1 MKLGY
6 RIQMLLLNIFKKK
19 LFLFAILL
27 SLTIFL
33 YIYEFLDQFKLI
45 NDYKSI
51 FIILLI
57 ISFCLITITFF
68 IFLKNILFIFNQ
80 IKNQKTGQEL
90 QKKILFIFSVVALT
104 PTLFIAFFS
113 IFIFNAALSGWFNK
127 KISTA
132 ISQSVEVANQY
143 LNEHQSAMRGDILEL
158 VNLINV
164 NSVMFSSNK
173 NQFNNFLDKYTRQYN
188 LSEAVVIDSIGNVL
202 AFSEFV
208 FEYTYTEIPPKF
220 YDYAN
225 KDEILIV
232 KEDDSNKMRAFIK
245 LPQYIDAYL
254 LITRFVDQRVLNAIE
269 STSIAASDY
278 QSLEIKQF
286 DIKISFI
293 VIFLLITVI
302 LLFTSLIIGLNIA
315 NKLFEPISSLIKG
328 AEEVG
333 GGNLDY
339 KITDDVL
346 SKININEIKRLA
358 QAFNLMIS
366 DLKSNRVDLEH
377 ANDQL
382 DKRRKFSESVLS
394 GVYSGVIGLDKNLKI
409 NLPNVTATNLLGIS
423 VEKDY
428 GKSILEIVPEF
439 TNLIN
444 SILISKK
451 NVVEDKIYILRDDK
465 VLNLITRLVAQ
476 KSDDLILGY
485 VLTFDDVTSL
495 IAAQKMGAWSDIAR
509 RIAHEIKNPLTPIRL
524 AAERLM
530 NRLRSNRKIDKKI
543 FEQSLNMITRQVD
556 DIHHL
561 VDEFSSFARMPS
573 PKLKVININKVIVD
587 YINPMISSFEN
598 VLIEI
603 DDVIEN
609 ALIMGDE
616 KQIRQA
622 CGNLIKNSYEN
633 INSNNI
639 KNARISIG
647 FNIKNNSAYISV
659 NDNGTGID
667 KSMISQITE
676 PYFTTKV
683 GGTGLGLA
691 ITKKIIDDH
700 NGTILIKS
708 LKMTKG
714 TSILLKFPLVSYGSL

>member
-1 MKLGY
+1 M
-6 RIQMLLLNIFKKK
+6 QMLLLNVFRQK
-19 LFLFAILL
+19 LFLISILL
-27 SLTIFL
+27 SLLICFFIYKSL
-33 YIYEFLDQFKLI
+33 YQFKLI
-45 NDYKSI
+45 NDHENI
-51 FIILLI
+51 FTISLI
-57 ISFCLITITFF
+57 ISFLLIVIIFF
-68 IFLKNILFIFNQ
+68 ILLKNIFFILNQ
-80 IKNQKTGQEL
+80 IKLEKAGQEL
-90 QKKILFIFSVVALT
+90 QKKILLIFSIIALT
-104 PTLFIAFFS
+104 PTLFISFFS
-113 IFIFNAALSGWFNK
+113 IFIFDAALSGWFNK

-143 LNEHQSAMRGDILEL
+143 LDEHQSAMRGDILEL
-158 VNLINV
+158 VNLINA
-164 NSVMFSSNK
+164 NSAILSSDK
-173 NQFNNFLDKYTRQYN
+173 SKFNNFLDKYTRQHN
-188 LSEAVVIDSIGNVL
+188 LSEAVIIDSIGNVL

-208 FEYTYTEIPPKF
+208 FEYTYTEISPKF
-220 YDYAN
+220 YSSAN
-225 KDEILIV
+225 KGEILIV
-232 KEDDSNKMRAFIK
+232 KEDGSNKMRAFIK
-245 LPQYIDAYL
+245 LTQYIDAYL

-278 QSLEIKQF
+278 QSIEIKQF

-339 KITDDVL
+339 KIADNVL

-409 NLPNVTATNLLGIS
+409 NLPNVTATHLLDIS
-423 VEKDY
+423 IEKDF
-428 GKSILEIVPEF
+428 GKPIIDIVPEF
-439 TNLIN
+439 TNVIN
-444 SILISKK
+444 SLLVSKK
-451 NVVEDKIYILRDDK
+451 KVVEDKIYIVRNDK
-465 VLNLITRLVAQ
+465 VLNLITRLVVQ
-476 KSDDLILGY
+476 KSDNLILGY

-530 NRLRSNRKIDKKI
+530 NRLNSDQLIDKKV
-543 FEQSLNMITRQVD
+543 FEQSLNMINRQVD

-573 PKLKVININKVIVD
+573 PILKLININKIIVD
-587 YINPMISSFEN
+587 FVKPMISSFDK
-598 VLIEI
+598 VTIEI
-603 DDVIEN
+603 DNILDS

-622 CGNLIKNSYEN
+622 CNNLIKNSYEN
-633 INSNNI
+633 ICSNNI
-639 KNARISIG
+639 KKARISII
-647 FNIKNNSAYISV
+647 FNVENNFATVAV

-700 NGTILIKS
+700 NGTILIKT
-708 LKMTKG
+708 LKSSKG
-714 TSILLKFPLVSYGSL
+714 TSILLKFPLISRNNYE

>member
-1 MKLGY
+1 M
-6 RIQMLLLNIFKKK
+6 QMLLLNVFRQK
-19 LFLFAILL
+19 LFLVSILL
-27 SLTIFL
+27 SLLICFFIYKSL
-33 YIYEFLDQFKLI
+33 YQFKLI
-45 NDYKSI
+45 NDHENI
-51 FIILLI
+51 FTISLI
-57 ISFCLITITFF
+57 ISFLLIVIIFF
-68 IFLKNILFIFNQ
+68 ILLKNIFFILNQ
-80 IKNQKTGQEL
+80 IKLEKAGQEL
-90 QKKILFIFSVVALT
+90 QKKILLIFSIIALT
-104 PTLFIAFFS
+104 PTLFISFFS
-113 IFIFNAALSGWFNK
+113 IFIFDAALSGWFNK

-143 LNEHQSAMRGDILEL
+143 LDEHQSGMRGDILEL
-158 VNLINV
+158 VNLINI
-164 NSVMFSSNK
+164 NSEIFSSDKNK
-173 NQFNNFLDKYTRQYN
+173 FNNFLDKYTRQHN
-188 LSEAVVIDSIGNVL
+188 LSEAVIIDSIGNVL

-220 YDYAN
+220 YDTAN
-225 KDEILIV
+225 NGKILIV

-254 LITRFVDQRVLNAIE
+254 LITSFVDQRVLNAIK
-269 STSIAASDY
+269 STSIAVSDY
-278 QSLEIKQF
+278 QSIEIKQF

-293 VIFLLITVI
+293 VIFLLITLI

-315 NKLFEPISSLIKG
+315 NKLFEPITSLIKG

-339 KITDDVL
+339 KISDEVL
-346 SKININEIKRLA
+346 SKININEIKRLV

-409 NLPNVTATNLLGIS
+409 NLPNVTATNLLGITIG
-423 VEKDY
+423 KDF
-428 GKSILEIVPEF
+428 GKPILDIVPEF
-439 TNLIN
+439 TDVIN
-444 SILISKK
+444 SLLISKK
-451 NVVEDKIYILRDDK
+451 NVVEDKIYIVRDDK
-465 VLNLITRLVAQ
+465 VLNLITRFVVQ

-530 NRLRSNRKIDKKI
+530 NKLSSNRKIDKKT

-573 PKLKVININKVIVD
+573 PKLKVININKVIVE
-587 YINPMISSFEN
+587 YINPMISSFEK
-598 VLIEI
+598 VLIEV

-633 INSNNI
+633 LNSNDI
-639 KNARISIG
+639 KNARISII
-647 FNIKNNSAYISV
+647 FKIENNFAEIYV
-659 NDNGTGID
+659 NDNGTGIE
-667 KSMISQITE
+667 KSIISQIIE

-683 GGTGLGLA
+683 GGSGLGLA

-700 NGTILIKS
+700 NGSIFIRP
-708 LKMTKG
+708 LKGSKG
-714 TSILLKFPLVSYGSL
+714 TSILLKFPLIAK